1 MVAVNQGMI
10 YFVGAGPGD
19 PGLIT
24 VKGLALVCEADA
36 IVGDILAQAQLLSE
50 ARPEAERHDLGSLRR
65 GNKKPQAEINQ
76 LLLDLARQGK
86 IIVRLFEG
94 DPLVFGWAAE
104 EIIAARR
111 AGIRVA
117 VVPGVTSAIAAPAY
131 AGVPVTHWD
140 YGASFAVVS
149 GFIPDDS
156 RVQPNWTALAGVGTL
171 IILMPLENLPEI
183 VARLMAAGRPADTP
197 ALVVQQGT
205 LPVQKQAQATLGT
218 LVKVVEA
225 QGIESQAIV
234 VVGEV
239 TRLATE
245 LAWFEAG
252 DAYPLL
258 GQRVLVTRPAHQSVN
273 FTIALRALGADP
285 ISFPTIEIVPVKDT
299 RPLDEAIQR
308 ISTPPLPPPLKGRAK
323 VGYDWL
329 VLTSANGVAAFWE
342 RLASAGLD
350 SRCLAAVRIAA
361 IGPATAGALRQR
373 SIIPDL
379 VPEVYTAEGVLA
391 AFDQLGSVARQRFLL
406 ARADIARR
414 ALAEGLVERGA
425 QVDEIASYHTVPV
438 SGGSPP
444 PAADIVT
451 FTSSSTVQGY
461 ANCLAGRPP
470 AEALRNSRVVCIG
483 PITAATARE
492 LGVPVSAM
500 AEEYTIEGLLAAL
513 QK

>member
-1 MVAVNQGMI
+1 MR
-10 YFVGAGPGD
+10 
-19 PGLIT
+19 
-24 VKGLALVCEADA
+24 EADA
-36 IVGDILAQAQLLSE
+36 IVGDILAHAQLLSE

-86 IIVRLFEG
+86 TIVRLFEG
-94 DPLVFGWAAE
+94 DPFVFGRAAE
-104 EIIAARR
+104 EMAAARR

-149 GFIPDDS
+149 GFTPDEA
-156 RVQPNWTALAGVGTL
+156 RVQPNWAALAGVETL

-205 LPVQKQAQATLGT
+205 LPAQKQAQATLGT
-218 LVKVVEA
+218 LVEVVEA

-273 FTIALRALGADP
+273 FTIALRALGAEP

-308 ISTPPLPPPLKGRAK
+308 INDQRVNEPSPPRLPASSPPY
-323 VGYDWL
+323 YDWL

-342 RLASAGLD
+342 RLTSAGLD

-361 IGPATAGALRQR
+361 IGPATAAALRQR

-461 ANCLAGRPP
+461 VNCLAGRPP
-470 AEALRNSRVVCIG
+470 AEALQNSRVVCIG

-513 QK
+513 KAEVMKG